1 MKFTQKFIIMRT
13 ELIAVLSNEN
23 KTVEGNKVE
32 GSESLTH
39 KTFIIKAF
47 TINTSP
53 TSTLWLP
60 LIA

>member
-1 MKFTQKFIIMRT
+1 MRT

-23 KTVEGNKVE
+23 ATVEGNKIE

-53 TSTLWLP
+53 ASILWSP
-60 LIA
+60 LIT